1 MSLRPFHPSPF
12 LISGNPEMGE
22 GRRTNGKPASK
33 GNKKTMGFLSVLIS
47 AVAAFL
53 FYITGHLTLMILAII
68 LAFGNFWSW
77 GVLRREAQAAP
88 NWIKWI
94 NLVFTI
100 IGIALLFTG
109 LTIIYK

>member
-1 MSLRPFHPSPF
+1 
-12 LISGNPEMGE
+12 
-22 GRRTNGKPASK
+22 
-33 GNKKTMGFLSVLIS
+33 MGFLPVLIS

-53 FYITGHLTLMILAII
+53 FYTTGHLSLMILAIV
-68 LAFGNFWSW
+68 LVFCNFWSW
-77 GVLRREAQAAP
+77 GVLRKEAQAAP

-109 LTIIYK
+109 LTMIYR